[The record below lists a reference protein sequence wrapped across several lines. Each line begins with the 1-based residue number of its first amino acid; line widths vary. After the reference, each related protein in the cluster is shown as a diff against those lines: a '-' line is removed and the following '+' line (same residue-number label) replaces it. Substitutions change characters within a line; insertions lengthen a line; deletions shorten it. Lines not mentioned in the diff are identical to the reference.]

1 MEKIFSPAW
10 WTDLILQLETWF
22 LDKIWVAAHLYQ
34 FVIIFLIFLSSY
46 FLSGYTKKFFQKMS
60 EKTGHI
66 GGLARIW
73 QALQSVSVAFLWLL
87 QQYIVVWIAR
97 LFDIQHGLITLT
109 SSLLTAWIVIR
120 LFSQWIKNSFM
131 ANMVAVVAWIAAAAN
146 ILGLLPQMLAGL
158 DAMSVMVGDK
168 PISLLLVI
176 KSIVALGVL
185 IWLASTM
192 SDLVEKRLGSNKS
205 FTPAAKVLFTKL
217 FRIGFLTIATL
228 VALNTVGIDLTALAV
243 FSGALAVGLGFGLQ
257 KIFSNL
263 VSGLILLL
271 DKSIK
276 PGDVISLGTTYG
288 WINHLGARYVSVVT
302 RDGTEHLIPNEEL
315 ITQRVENWSHTNKLV
330 RMRIPVGVSYDADP
344 RLVMKLCLEAAEMVP
359 RVLLDPAP
367 RCLITGYGDNSV
379 DFDLRIW
386 INDPENG
393 RGSVKSDVLLG
404 IWDRFKENGVSIPYP
419 QRDLH
424 IKSLPAGYHRSELPD

>member
-1 MEKIFSPAW
+1 MEKIFSPVW
-10 WTDLILQLETWF
+10 WTDFLLQGETWF
-22 LDKIWVAAHLYQ
+22 LEKIWVTSHLYQ

-46 FLSGYTKKFFQKMS
+46 FLSGYTKKFFQKIS

-73 QALQSVSVAFLWLL
+73 QALQSVSVAFLWLV
-87 QQYIVVWIAR
+87 QQYIVVWVAQ
-97 LFDIQHGLITLT
+97 LLDIQHGLITLT

-120 LFSQWIKNSFM
+120 LFSQWIKNSFL

-146 ILGLLPQMLAGL
+146 ILGLLPQILSALDSMSIML
-158 DAMSVMVGDK
+158 GDK
-168 PISLLLVI
+168 PISLLMVL
-176 KSIVALGVL
+176 KSIIALGVL

-192 SDLVEKRLGSNKS
+192 SDLVEKRLRSNRS
-205 FTPAAKVLFTKL
+205 FTPAARVLFTKL

-315 ITQRVENWSHTNKLV
+315 ITQRVENWSHSNKLV

-344 RLVMKLCLEAAEMVP
+344 RLVMKLCLEAANTVP

-393 RGSVKSDVLLG
+393 RGSVKSDVLLE

-424 IKSLPAGYHRSELPD
+424 IKSLPVGYPRSELPD